1 MSNRHRRAQLRIASD
16 VVGPRGLAVLVLT
29 GALAGGLAVVGASA
43 QGVSSL
49 STSLATTAGSS
60 ASSSGSPGSA
70 KGSPGTTAPS
80 HPSPSSSGG
89 ASSSSKGTSSSSGGT
104 SSASPPTTTKPGP
117 LLSSTPYA
125 QYAFLLY
132 PGTPSASTRQALAGF
147 KIQVQHQGTSIVVS
161 ATVVNSSQPA
171 VRSRY
176 PATDKVYF
184 VEANLGDESGN
195 TDYNL
200 GDDGLVV
207 TDAQGR
213 VVA

>member
-1 MSNRHRRAQLRIASD
+1 MKNQHRRLQLRIAND
-16 VVGPRGLAVLVLT
+16 VVGPRGLAVLALT

-43 QGVSSL
+43 KGVGL
-49 STSLATTAGSS
+49 STSLATTPGGPS
-60 ASSSGSPGSA
+60 ASSATAPPSSAEAAPG
-70 KGSPGTTAPS
+70 PTAPS
-80 HPSPSSSGG
+80 HSSPTPSGG
-89 ASSSSKGTSSSSGGT
+89 TSPSSSGGT
-104 SSASPPTTTKPGP
+104 SSSSPPTTTKPGP
-117 LLSSTPYA
+117 LLSATPYA
-125 QYAFLLY
+125 QYSFLLY
-132 PGTPSASTRQALAGF
+132 PGTPSASARTALAGF
-147 KIQVQHQGTSIVVS
+147 KVQVQRQGSSIVVS
-161 ATVVNSSQPA
+161 ATVLNSSQPA